1 MSAPG
6 RQGPSARGVEFD
18 AGWSASASAA
28 LAAATAVCRWCWR
41 QQCPALT
48 GGMAS
53 GHPTREGAAW
63 PRSDSGSRERCGLLT
78 IQTTVTPL
86 FDVRHRRVGPGVC
99 QVMSVGSR
107 DAESVCPLGHVIAR
121 RVQSVLLWR
130 VVRLVLI
137 QVALAA

>member
-1 MSAPG
+1 MVGVSVSGASG
-6 RQGPSARGVEFD
+6 RDCCLSMVL
-18 AGWSASASAA
+18 ASAVPGPDRRDGIRSSDS
-28 LAAATAVCRWCWR
+28 R
-41 QQCPALT
+41 
-48 GGMAS
+48 
-53 GHPTREGAAW
+53 GAYLAW